1 MSRPYAAPGQAVSSD
16 VVSAAVTF
24 CATLL
29 DEWSMAGVS
38 RVVLAPGSRSTPMAL
53 AIAADG
59 RFDLQVVHD
68 ERAAAFMAL
77 GAAMAGPPVVLVCTS
92 GTAAANFHP
101 AVVEAGLS
109 GQSIVVCTADR
120 PPELRGVGSPQTI
133 DQLRLYTTSVREFID
148 APVPDAADAD
158 GWRPLARRALDAA
171 VDGPVHL
178 NLPFREPLVGDVDP
192 LPAQIGHWD
201 RSVPA
206 DEPVDVP
213 AALLGSRGVIVM
225 GGSSGVPPSRVLDL
239 ARGLGWPVLADP
251 LSGARGAS
259 TVVAHADSLLRHVG
273 FAADHRPEVV
283 VRVGRPWASKV
294 LTTWIVGSG
303 APVIQVGGPG
313 VIDPDANVALRC
325 SIDDLDRAC
334 RTGWSGALGTRW
346 ADTWE
351 RSWLEAEAAIERALE
366 AELTTGPLTEPAVA
380 RAVADH
386 LPRGGRL
393 VVSSSMP
400 VRDLE
405 WFGGRRAAAIAN
417 RGANGIDGVLST
429 AVGLG
434 LDGAPTT
441 VLIGDMAF
449 IHDAN
454 ALWGVADRGVD
465 LRVVVVDNAGGGI
478 FSFLPQATELPEER
492 FERLFG
498 TPHTADVCAVAAAHG
513 VPAHTVADRSGLVAA
528 LGEPGPWVCRVVSDR
543 TANVAEHA
551 RLQAVAVAALG

>member
-1 MSRPYAAPGQAVSSD
+1 MSRPYAASTEAVSSG

-29 DEWSMAGVS
+29 DEWSAAGVS

-53 AIAADG
+53 AVAADA

-68 ERAAAFMAL
+68 ERVAAFIAL
-77 GAAMAGPPVVLVCTS
+77 GVGLSGTPAVLVCTS

-109 GQSIVVCTADR
+109 GVPLIVCTADR
-120 PPELRGVGSPQTI
+120 PPELRGVGAPQTI
-133 DQLRLYTTSVREFID
+133 DQLGLYTSSVRLFVD
-148 APVPDAADAD
+148 ASVPDAADAAS
-158 GWRPLARRALDAA
+158 WRPLARRVLDASA
-171 VDGPVHL
+171 DGPVHL
-178 NLPFREPLVGDVDP
+178 NLPFREPLVGEVDP
-192 LPAQIGHWD
+192 LPSPLDTWE
-201 RSVPA
+201 RPTPA
-206 DEPVDVP
+206 VAAVEIPG
-213 AALLGSRGVIVM
+213 ALLGARGVVVM
-225 GGSSGVPPSRVLDL
+225 GGSSGVPAARVLDL

-251 LSGARGAS
+251 LSGARGPS
-259 TVVAHADSLLRHVG
+259 TVVSHADAVLRHPG

-283 VRVGRPWASKV
+283 IRVGRPWASKV
-294 LTTWIVGSG
+294 LTTWIVQSG

-325 SIDDLDRAC
+325 SLDDLERAC
-334 RTGWSGALGTRW
+334 RSGWSGALGTRW

-351 RSWLEAEAAIERALE
+351 RSWLEADAAVERSFD
-366 AELTTGPLTEPAVA
+366 AELTQEALTEPSVA
-380 RAVADH
+380 RTLADH

-405 WFGGRRAAAIAN
+405 WFGGRRAVAVAN
-417 RGANGIDGVLST
+417 RGANGIDGVVST
-429 AVGLG
+429 AVGVALG
-434 LDGAPTT
+434 GSPTL
-441 VLIGDMAF
+441 VLIGDLAF

-454 ALWGVADRGVD
+454 ALWGLAERGVD

-478 FSFLPQATELPEER
+478 FSFLPQATELPGER

-498 TPHTADVCAVAAAHG
+498 TPHATDVCAVAAAHG
-513 VPAHTVADRSGLVAA
+513 IPARTVPDRSA
-528 LGEPGPWVCRVVSDR
+528 LIAMLAERGPWVCRVESDR
-543 TANVAEHA
+543 AANVAEHT
-551 RLQAVAVAALG
+551 RLHAAAVAAIG